1 MLDVEPEQLAAIR
14 VILHAHVAGLRVWAF
29 GSRVTG
35 RRKRHAD
42 LDLVLLT
49 DTPLPLGKLGMIE
62 DAFAE
67 SDLPFRVDV
76 VDWARASEEFRA
88 IIRRDHVPV
97 VEGSPAAAKS

>member
-1 MLDVEPEQLAAIR
+1 
-14 VILHAHVAGLRVWAF
+14 
-29 GSRVTG
+29 
-35 RRKRHAD
+35 
-42 LDLVLLT
+42 
-49 DTPLPLGKLGMIE
+49 MIE